1 MVAHNQK
8 NKQQKQQQQNG
19 SLMLA
24 KHMLV
29 AASMLLAAPAA
40 AAVYVVD
47 SAANSY
53 GGGVGLA
60 TFGVTAGQTIKVSSS
75 TDDLWSLGALPRWSD
90 GNGLVA
96 NRFASATD
104 DSGQP
109 IGTKIGQNFGLYTSG
124 PYSFAYG
131 ALVGEIGGV
140 YKKLGAN
147 SLTTAWGTGTLK
159 LYNWD
164 SNSGDNSGSIRFH
177 VAVVPEPATWALLV
191 AGFGFVGVGM
201 RRRRGGTAIA
211 AS

>member
-1 MVAHNQK
+1 
-8 NKQQKQQQQNG
+8 
-19 SLMLA
+19 MLA
-24 KHMLV
+24 KQLLV

-60 TFGVTAGQTIKVSSS
+60 TFSVAAGQTLRVSSS

-96 NRFASATD
+96 DRFATASD

-109 IGTKIGQNFGLYTSG
+109 VGTRIGRNFGLYTVG
-124 PYSFAYG
+124 GNSFAYG

-140 YKKLGAN
+140 FKLLGAN
-147 SLTTAWGTGTLK
+147 GLTTAWGTGTLN

-164 SNSGDNSGSIRFH
+164 SNRGDNSGAISFH
-177 VAVVPEPATWALLV
+177 VAVIPEPATWALFV
-191 AGFGFVGVGM
+191 AGFGLVGAGM
-201 RRRRGGTAIA
+201 RRRRGPATAA
-211 AS
+211 N